1 VHGRE
6 RGHAL
11 KVAALTSGLNTPSAR
26 FRVRQYLPKLEA
38 LGVDVTDYRP
48 AVSNSARLPGAL
60 RHIRMR
66 YMPPVM
72 VAQSLLNVTLR
83 VPGVLGSLSADVTWL
98 ERSFAPGFDD
108 LSFVLKRP
116 LVVDIDDAIWLY
128 NPFGPSMIGR
138 LVSRADMVFAGN
150 RFLADWCLQY
160 CRDVRIIPTAIDAE
174 RFRPPSDALRAQAA
188 EHGNFVIGWTGT
200 AGNFRFLRDIE
211 PALAAFLA
219 RNRDA
224 VFVVVADERPL
235 LPSLPPAQL
244 KFVPWAADIEHSV
257 LAQMDVGIMPIDDSD
272 LSRGKC
278 SFKML
283 QYMAAGLPVIVS
295 PYGMNA
301 EVLEMGEI
309 GYGARTNDDWLATL
323 EALYADASLRARFGR
338 AGRAVIESD
347 FSTAI
352 VAGRIADAFGSL

>member
-1 VHGRE
+1 M
-6 RGHAL
+6 

-26 FRVRQYLPKLEA
+26 FRVRQYLPQLKA

-48 AVSNSARLPGAL
+48 AVSNNARLPGAL

-83 VPGVLGSLSADVTWL
+83 VPGVLGSRHADVTWL

-128 NPFGPSMIGR
+128 NPFGASMIGR

-150 RFLADWCLQY
+150 RFLADWCLRY
-160 CRDVRIIPTAIDAE
+160 CRNVRIIPTAIDAE
-174 RFRPPSDALRAQAA
+174 RFRPSSDAERALADGR
-188 EHGNFVIGWTGT
+188 ENFVIGWTGT
-200 AGNFRFLRDIE
+200 SGNFRFLREIE

-219 RNRDA
+219 HNRNA
-224 VFVVVADERPL
+224 VFVVVADEPPL

-244 KFVPWAADIEHSV
+244 KFVRWAPDIEHSV

-309 GYGARTNDDWLATL
+309 GYGARSNNDWVGTL
-323 EALYADASLRARFGR
+323 EALSGEPSLRARFGR
-338 AGRAVIESD
+338 AGRAVIETH
-347 FSTAI
+347 FSTET
-352 VAGRIADAFGSL
+352 VAGNIAAAFGGL